1 MNALKVEGRL
11 PQLTGCE
18 VRALMRAHRRTIR
31 GLAVQM
37 NIAMKRVRHVR
48 EQGVRGSAFTQDWIE
63 AIKAAPGRSEG

>member
-1 MNALKVEGRL
+1 MNALKVEGPL

-18 VRALMRAHRRTIR
+18 VRGLMRAHKRTIR

-48 EQGVRGSAFTQDWIE
+48 EQGVRGTTFTQDWIE
-63 AIKAAPGRSEG
+63 AITASPRRSIG